1 MKKKKLLKFVAV
13 ATALLV
19 FCVSPVYAYRRVTL
33 NKSNY
38 AGQLDRIDGCWLA
51 TARNFVVAQ
60 QSDNGPDSE
69 RTVMKQYDEVCKDV
83 KGTVN
88 DVQADSLDDLITA
101 MELFD
106 EMLGYGEHY
115 GDYVGRNGQKDF
127 DFIFDELAE
136 YANPVAISLGSLPGS
151 NSNIGHDVLLTGVDD
166 GTNFTEFVRIYDNE
180 EVIWMQ
186 FYDLQNGKS
195 AELGNRRWIATTWCK

>member
-60 QSDNGPDSE
+60 Q
-69 RTVMKQYDEVCKDV
+69 
-83 KGTVN
+83 
-88 DVQADSLDDLITA
+88 
-101 MELFD
+101 
-106 EMLGYGEHY
+106 
-115 GDYVGRNGQKDF
+115 
-127 DFIFDELAE
+127 
-136 YANPVAISLGSLPGS
+136 
-151 NSNIGHDVLLTGVDD
+151 
-166 GTNFTEFVRIYDNE
+166 
-180 EVIWMQ
+180 
-186 FYDLQNGKS
+186 
-195 AELGNRRWIATTWCK
+195 

>member
-38 AGQLDRIDGCWLA
+38 AGQLDRVDGCWLA

-60 QSDNGPDSE
+60 QSDNGRDSDS
-69 RTVMKQYDEVCKDV
+69 TIKKQYDEVCKAV
-83 KGTVN
+83 KGTTA
-88 DVQADSLDDLITA
+88 DVQADSMDDLVEA

-115 GDYVGRNGQKDF
+115 RDYVGRNGQKDF

-136 YANPVAISLGSLPGS
+136 YANPVAISLGSRPGS
-151 NSNIGHDVLLTGVDD
+151 NSNVGHDVLLTGVDD
-166 GTNFTEFVRIYDNE
+166 GTNFTEFVRIYNNE